1 MESKRTRYIIFFLL
15 AYSLGFLTHWGLFKF
30 KSQNFSLTSAGVVE
44 DERIPVGPDEL
55 RGEDLMDALH
65 RDMLERMGKAADDL
79 PGKFHAPPE
88 DVPADVPEKL
98 NEESYGLREFL
109 VQDIGRREDKDFV
122 YYEVPLVNEQGEKVE
137 LKVEVKN
144 GIIEIVEKSIGPN
157 HEAQSSRSFS
167 IEPGLK
173 TDQAQV
179 LNEKDKVVIKIPKK

>member
-1 MESKRTRYIIFFLL
+1 
-15 AYSLGFLTHWGLFKF
+15 
-30 KSQNFSLTSAGVVE
+30 
-44 DERIPVGPDEL
+44 
-55 RGEDLMDALH
+55 MDALH

-144 GIIEIVEKSIGPN
+144 GIIEIVEKSIGPK
-157 HEAQSSRSFS
+157 HEQKV
-167 IEPGLK
+167 PG
-173 TDQAQV
+173 AF
-179 LNEKDKVVIKIPKK
+179 

>member
-1 MESKRTRYIIFFLL
+1 MESKRSRYIIFFLL
-15 AYSLGFLTHWGLFKF
+15 AYSLGFLTHWALFKF
-30 KSQNFSLTSAGVVE
+30 KSQNFSLTSAEVIE

-65 RDMLERMGKAADDL
+65 RDMLERMGKGADDL

-88 DVPADVPEKL
+88 DVPERL
-98 NEESYGLREFL
+98 NEESYGLRDFL